1 MKQIGTI
8 GIFGHYGNK
17 NLGDEAIILSV
28 MQNIRARL
36 PEAVLVGFSI
46 NPEDTAARYGVEAYP
61 IRKTRATRPAAG
73 GGSQAGGAHSN
84 SPAGGDD
91 CAGPTPAGQWKD
103 TLKKLPLLYPLAKAV
118 RALLA
123 QVNTVATELAFL
135 SSCYR
140 RLRQVDV
147 LMITGSNQ
155 FLDNFGGP
163 WGFPYTLLK
172 WSILAR
178 AAGVKVYYV
187 SVGAGP
193 IDQPLSKTFI
203 RWALKF
209 ANYVSL
215 RDAGSARLLRDFG
228 CAGASRVYP
237 DLAHSLRIDHIAAAP
252 LPFPLAPQR
261 LPVVGINPMPLYDSR
276 YWCEVDEGKYA
287 AYVAKL
293 VEFCSRLLDRAYPL
307 FFFATQEKD
316 NYVIEDILQALQD
329 RRKTDLPFA
338 EYVLTSS
345 TVEELM
351 ANIAAADITVATRFH
366 GTVLSLLAEKPML
379 GICYYRKAKELLGEM
394 GQQAYAVELDSFTV
408 EELWI
413 RFQSLVDNREQ
424 EQARIQGKN
433 RDYAQALARQYD
445 ALLLGQG
452 GL

>member
-1 MKQIGTI
+1 MKQIQKI

-17 NLGDEAIILSV
+17 NLGDEAIILAV
-28 MQNIRARL
+28 VQNIRQRIPSATI
-36 PEAVLVGFSI
+36 VGFSVK
-46 NPEDTAARYGVEAYP
+46 PEDTAARYGIAAYP
-61 IRKTRATRPAAG
+61 IRQQKAPTVESAAAGPDPGHPGGQTPADAPAAASSSVASIKQRLKAFPLVDRGTRPLVQLVRKLETLAG
-73 GGSQAGGAHSN
+73 
-84 SPAGGDD
+84 
-91 CAGPTPAGQWKD
+91 
-103 TLKKLPLLYPLAKAV
+103 
-118 RALLA
+118 
-123 QVNTVATELAFL
+123 EIAFL
-135 SSCYR
+135 QSSFK
-140 RLRQVDV
+140 RLQTIDL